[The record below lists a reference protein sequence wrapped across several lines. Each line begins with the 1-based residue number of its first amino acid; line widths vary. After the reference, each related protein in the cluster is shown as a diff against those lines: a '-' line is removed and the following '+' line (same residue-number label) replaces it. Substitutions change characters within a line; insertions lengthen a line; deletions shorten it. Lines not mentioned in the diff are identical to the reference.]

1 MLHYNFCLNIILRMA
16 SLFFITNIW
25 LIQYKRS
32 FDLLKVKIFRSIKFI
47 IQGTIN
53 PEAFWIS
60 ETIIL
65 SVLLNINCI
74 VLFIIKPYQL
84 FTKVHWI
91 LKIILSHFLRL
102 WGNHFSYIILICFL
116 TKTTFQLVFHEWIQ
130 KFVFINNCI
139 STKLFNLI

>member
-1 MLHYNFCLNIILRMA
+1 MA
-16 SLFFITNIW
+16 SLFFIANIW

-32 FDLLKVKIFRSIKFI
+32 FDLLKVEIFRSIKFI

-84 FTKVHWI
+84 FTKVHRI
-91 LKIILSHFLRL
+91 LKIILSHFLKLR
-102 WGNHFSYIILICFL
+102 WNHFRYIILICFL
-116 TKTTFQLVFHEWIQ
+116 TKTAFQLVFHEWIQ
-130 KFVFINNCI
+130 KFVFINNWI

>member
-1 MLHYNFCLNIILRMA
+1 MA
-16 SLFFITNIW
+16 SLFFIANIW

-32 FDLLKVKIFRSIKFI
+32 FDLLKVEIFRSIKFI

-84 FTKVHWI
+84 FTKVHRI

-102 WGNHFSYIILICFL
+102 RGNYFRYIILICFL
-116 TKTTFQLVFHEWIQ
+116 TKTAFQLVFHEWIQ
-130 KFVFINNCI
+130 KFVFINNWI

>member
-1 MLHYNFCLNIILRMA
+1 MA
-16 SLFFITNIW
+16 SLFFIANIW

-32 FDLLKVKIFRSIKFI
+32 FDLLKVEIFRSIKFI

-84 FTKVHWI
+84 FTKVHRI
-91 LKIILSHFLRL
+91 LKIILSHFLKLR
-102 WGNHFSYIILICFL
+102 WNHFRYIILICFL

-130 KFVFINNCI
+130 KFVFINNWI